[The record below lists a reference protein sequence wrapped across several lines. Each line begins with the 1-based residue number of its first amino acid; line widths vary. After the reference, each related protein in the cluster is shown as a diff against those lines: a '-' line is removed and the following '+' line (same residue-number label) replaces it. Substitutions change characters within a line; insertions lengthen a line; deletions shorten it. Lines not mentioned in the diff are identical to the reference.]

1 MGVRSA
7 LQPRSNLCCNIR
19 ETPVPN
25 NRIEDQTMARQIT
38 CECGEVIRSETE
50 DEVVELTLSH
60 LVTDHPQL
68 VGKMTAPDIV
78 ALIEVVD

>member
-1 MGVRSA
+1 
-7 LQPRSNLCCNIR
+7 
-19 ETPVPN
+19 
-25 NRIEDQTMARQIT
+25 MARQIT

-50 DEVVELTLSH
+50 AEVVERTLRH

-78 ALIEVVD
+78 AMIEVVD